1 MTIEATT
8 WLYVAIL
15 KDGPSEQIVGQTD
28 SEQDIS
34 FIPAFLDKDKYEK
47 ILYNLISNAFK
58 FTEEGGTVT
67 VEMFHL
73 HLEKKKKYEVQAI
86 IYEDLAHHAAENG
99 FLVFVLDDEG
109 KVLERLPATP

>member
-1 MTIEATT
+1 MDMTIEATT

-15 KDGPSEQIVGQTD
+15 KAGPSEQIVGQTD
-28 SEQDIS
+28 SEHDIS
-34 FIPAFLDKDKYEK
+34 FIPAFLDKE
-47 ILYNLISNAFK
+47 SAQQA
-58 FTEEGGTVT
+58 
-67 VEMFHL
+67 MFHL

-86 IYEDLAHHAAENG
+86 IYEDLARHAAENG

>member
-15 KDGPSEQIVGQTD
+15 KAGPSEQIVGQTD
-28 SEQDIS
+28 SEHDIS
-34 FIPAFLDKDKYEK
+34 FIPAFLNKE
-47 ILYNLISNAFK
+47 SAQQA
-58 FTEEGGTVT
+58 
-67 VEMFHL
+67 MFHL